1 MPKTT
6 TQADKDALLA
16 KMEEDREALRRAAP
30 RFSRSPSFGLAGAA
44 WAKTTALTAG
54 AALGWPSFLKK
65 PLRAAAAVA
74 LRARFAELLERR
86 NTRRVSGAL
95 PVSEVERL
103 TGMIAEL
110 RAATARV
117 QVAEASV
124 GLEAEAQAQ
133 EIERLRTQL
142 DEQVTRLRA
151 LQRKATVA
159 TVAAETAVAKAVAAE
174 TAVAKAVAAETAKA
188 ATTTAAMTTAG
199 TAARGGTAA
208 TAAAQSAP
216 TTATASTVGPAARVV
231 EP

>member
-124 GLEAEAQAQ
+124 GLEAETQAQ
-133 EIERLRTQL
+133 EIERLRIQL

-151 LQRKATVA
+151 LQRKAT
-159 TVAAETAVAKAVAAE
+159 VAAE

>member
-174 TAVAKAVAAETAKA
+174 TAKAV
-188 ATTTAAMTTAG
+188 TTTAAMTTAG

-216 TTATASTVGPAARVV
+216 TTVTAAIVAPAARVV

>member
-95 PVSEVERL
+95 PASEVERL

-110 RAATARV
+110 RTATARV

-133 EIERLRTQL
+133 EIERLRIQL

-159 TVAAETAVAKAVAAE
+159 TVAAE

-216 TTATASTVGPAARVV
+216 TTATAAIVAPAARVV

>member
-95 PVSEVERL
+95 PASEVERL

-110 RAATARV
+110 RTATARV

-133 EIERLRTQL
+133 EIERLRIQL

-159 TVAAETAVAKAVAAE
+159 TVAAE

-216 TTATASTVGPAARVV
+216 TTATAATVGPAARVV

>member
-95 PVSEVERL
+95 PASEVERL

-110 RAATARV
+110 RTATARV

-133 EIERLRTQL
+133 EIERLRIQL

-159 TVAAETAVAKAVAAE
+159 TVAAE

-216 TTATASTVGPAARVV
+216 TTATAATLGPAARVV

>member
-95 PVSEVERL
+95 PASEVERL
-103 TGMIAEL
+103 TRMIAEL
-110 RAATARV
+110 RTATARV

-124 GLEAEAQAQ
+124 GLEAEAQAR
-133 EIERLRTQL
+133 EIERLRIQL
-142 DEQVTRLRA
+142 DEQVARLRA

-174 TAVAKAVAAETAKA
+174 TTKAV
-188 ATTTAAMTTAG
+188 TTTAAMTTAE

-216 TTATASTVGPAARVV
+216 TAATAATVGPAARVV

>member
-95 PVSEVERL
+95 PASEVERL
-103 TGMIAEL
+103 TRMIAEL
-110 RAATARV
+110 RTATARV

-124 GLEAEAQAQ
+124 GLEAETQAR

-159 TVAAETAVAKAVAAE
+159 TVAAE

-216 TTATASTVGPAARVV
+216 TTATAATVGPAARVV

>member
-95 PVSEVERL
+95 PASEVERL

-110 RAATARV
+110 RAATAPV
-117 QVAEASV
+117 QIAEASV
-124 GLEAEAQAQ
+124 GLEAETQAQ
-133 EIERLRTQL
+133 EIERLRIQL

-159 TVAAETAVAKAVAAE
+159 TVAAE

-208 TAAAQSAP
+208 TSATAAAQSAP
-216 TTATASTVGPAARVV
+216 TTATAATVGPAARVV

>member
-95 PVSEVERL
+95 PASEVERL
-103 TGMIAEL
+103 TRMIAEL
-110 RAATARV
+110 RTATARV

-124 GLEAEAQAQ
+124 GLEAETQAQ

-174 TAVAKAVAAETAKA
+174 TAKAT
-188 ATTTAAMTTAG
+188 TTTAAMMTAG

-216 TTATASTVGPAARVV
+216 TTATAAIVAPAARVV

>member
-95 PVSEVERL
+95 PASEVERL

-117 QVAEASV
+117 QIAEASV
-124 GLEAEAQAQ
+124 GLEAETQAQ

-174 TAVAKAVAAETAKA
+174 TAKA

-208 TAAAQSAP
+208 TSATAAAQSAP
-216 TTATASTVGPAARVV
+216 TTATAATVGPAARVV

>member
-95 PVSEVERL
+95 PASEVDRL
-103 TGMIAEL
+103 TRMIAEL

-133 EIERLRTQL
+133 EIERLRIQL

-151 LQRKATVA
+151 LQRKAT
-159 TVAAETAVAKAVAAE
+159 VAAE

-199 TAARGGTAA
+199 TAARGGTSA

-216 TTATASTVGPAARVV
+216 TTATTATVDPAARVV